1 MDEMKLIE
9 DFCAEEAQ
17 PGPERLARS
26 RARLMTAIEGGQH
39 SASVP
44 LGRPRTTRMVSLAL
58 SATAV
63 GTAGALAIVS
73 LAAGGKPVT
82 PGDSHVPA
90 GLLAGQPAR
99 PFLLAMAVKAAQQ
112 KTGRFYCTTEVQGDR
127 ELVGAGDRLLPQPWA
142 DRPGPRPHLS
152 APGIQVRADPQVRDY
167 AVHQSLGC
175 HPVDDLHAVP
185 GGPPRV
191 PGRRPCL
198 APRRLPGPLAAGAW
212 RPLRSPGS
220 RGGSSRR
227 QTRHRGLWREKRSVA
242 ACQPCETADGLL
254 GPPAARGQRTEQCDR
269 RGGTHG
275 HERRLRTARGT
286 RSGLPGPRKRAGR
299 ADATGSNGPRR
310 PNRHRRL
317 ARLLDR
323 RLSPVRN
330 HLRHHRPADRQHAR
344 LGETVAQTPVAGAA
358 PGTVLFYSAT
368 TSARWTS
375 QLPPPTP

>member
-26 RARLMTAIEGGQH
+26 RARLKTAIESGQH
-39 SASVP
+39 SGSVP
-44 LGRPRTTRMVSLAL
+44 LGRPRTTRMVALAL

-142 DRPGPRPHLS
+142 TGPDHVPTS
-152 APGIQVRADPQVRDY
+152 APQGFRYALTRRYGITQCTRVSDVTRLTISMQY
-167 AVHQSLGC
+167 LG
-175 HPVDDLHAVP
+175 A
-185 GGPPRV
+185 
-191 PGRRPCL
+191 RP
-198 APRRLPGPLAAGAW
+198 A
-212 RPLRSPGS
+212 S
-220 RGGSSRR
+220 
-227 QTRHRGLWREKRSVA
+227 
-242 ACQPCETADGLL
+242 
-254 GPPAARGQRTEQCDR
+254 
-269 RGGTHG
+269 
-275 HERRLRTARGT
+275 
-286 RSGLPGPRKRAGR
+286 R
-299 ADATGSNGPRR
+299 ADARAWRRDGSPDHWRRGHGVLSAHPGPVEEVQDVKHGTGDSGGKNDLWLPANPAKLRTVFLAHPQPGAKGQNNVIVAGALTVMNG
-310 PNRHRRL
+310 
-317 ARLLDR
+317 D
-323 RLSPVRN
+323 SV
-330 HLRHHRPADRQHAR
+330 RPAVRAAAFRVLASVPGVRMRPGVTDPEGQTGTAVWQDSWIGAYLRYETSFVIIDPQTGNV
-344 LGETVAQTPVAGAA
+344 LGSETVAQTPVAGAA
-358 PGTVLFYSAT
+358 PGTVLFYSST

-375 QLPPPTP
+375 QLPPPAP